1 MEERLLDDFQP
12 TSAKA
17 WGELITKE
25 LQGAS
30 IESLNWQ
37 LLGVTGKPFYTQED
51 LPKALPNLQFENQAP
66 EKLGAR
72 HWVNYQ
78 VVKVETEKEANQKA
92 ILALNNGATGIL
104 FQLEFTPNF
113 QVLLRDI
120 LLPYCHIGFQLSE
133 NGEQLMKGFEGY
145 IEKSE
150 FSADQVYGFIQ
161 SQEKLV
167 WSQLPNFKSVMVGK
181 RNADINAELALILAE
196 TIDVLD
202 KVDPSDLEK
211 HFYQL
216 QFNVEVGTSYF
227 VEIAKHRALRLLLI
241 QLGQAYGFEVNPAQL
256 QITSCSGHWNEPTKD
271 EYNYLLRACTQAMA
285 AIIGGTN
292 AVVIHPFY
300 QLFPKNPAQAE
311 RMARNISTLLKDES
325 YFDKTIDAAAGTY
338 FLESMTVQ
346 IVEKTWQL
354 LQEIEA
360 KGGLSKITET
370 ELDTMTKSVAV

>member
-12 TSAKA
+12 TNAKA
-17 WGELITKE
+17 WSELITKE
-25 LQGAS
+25 LKGAS
-30 IESLNWQ
+30 IESLHWQ
-37 LLGVTGKPFYTQED
+37 TNGLAGKPFYTKED
-51 LPKALPNLQFENQAP
+51 LPAHLPNLQFENQAP

-78 VVKVETEKEANQKA
+78 VVKVENEKEAKQKA
-92 ILALNNGATGIL
+92 ILALNSGATGIL
-104 FQLEFTPNF
+104 FQLEFSPNF
-113 QVLLRDI
+113 ELLLKDI
-120 LLPYCHIGFQLSE
+120 LLPYCHIGFQLTQS
-133 NGEQLMKGFEGY
+133 GEQFIKDFEGF

-161 SQEKLV
+161 NQERLV
-167 WSQLPNFKSVMVGK
+167 WSALPNFKSVIVGQK
-181 RNADINAELALILAE
+181 NSNIGAEFALTLAE

-202 KVDPSDLEK
+202 KVDPSELEK

-241 QLGQAYGFEVNPAQL
+241 QLAQSYGFEVNPAKL
-256 QITSCSGHWNEPTKD
+256 QIASCSGHWNERTKD
-271 EYNYLLRACTQAMA
+271 EYNYLLRACTQAMS

-292 AVVIHPFY
+292 AVVINPFY
-300 QLFPKNPAQAE
+300 HLFPKNPAQAE

-325 YFDKTIDAAAGTY
+325 YFDKTIDAAAGAY
-338 FLESMTVQ
+338 FLESLTAQM
-346 IVEKTWQL
+346 VEKSWQL

-360 KGGLSKITET
+360 KGGISKITKT
-370 ELDTMTKSVAV
+370 ELDTWTKSVAV

>member
-17 WGELITKE
+17 WSDLITKE
-25 LQGAS
+25 LKGAS

-37 LLGVTGKPFYTQED
+37 LFGVMGKPFYTQED

-78 VVKVETEKEANQKA
+78 VVKVENEKEANQKA
-92 ILALNNGATGIL
+92 ILALNNGATGVL
-104 FQLEFTPNF
+104 FQLECMPHFE
-113 QVLLRDI
+113 LLLKDI

-133 NGEQLMKGFEGY
+133 NDEQFIKDFEGY

-150 FSADQVYGFIQ
+150 FSADHIHGFIQ
-161 SQEKLV
+161 TEEKIV
-167 WSQLPNFKSVMVGK
+167 WSQLPNFKSVIVGQK
-181 RNADINAELALILAE
+181 NSNICAELALTLAE
-196 TIDVLD
+196 AIDVLD
-202 KVDPSDLEK
+202 RVDPTDLEK

-227 VEIAKHRALRLLLI
+227 VEIAKHRALRLLLV

-256 QITSCSGHWNEPTKD
+256 QIASYSGHWNEPTKD
-271 EYNYLLRACTQAMA
+271 EYNCLLRACTQAMA

-292 AVVIHPFY
+292 AVVINPFY
-300 QLFPKNPAQAE
+300 HLFPKNPAQAE

-338 FLESMTVQ
+338 FLESLTAQ
-346 IVEKTWQL
+346 IVEKSWQL
-354 LQEIEA
+354 LQDIEA

-370 ELDTMTKSVAV
+370 ELDTLTKSVTV